1 MKKYIIS
8 DGRMFSME
16 NDDFST
22 LKTNCSDY
30 LIDYTWAIKEDGEIY
45 YEGNTYPVVAGDIA
59 FLLYAHYK
67 NDDIQRELVVAH
79 SDKFIEVLNKNKEY
93 ENERR
98 KKAQL
103 NNCECNCECCEK
115 SCGN

>member
-1 MKKYIIS
+1 MKKYVIS

-22 LKTNCSDY
+22 LKTKRSTYLVDY
-30 LIDYTWAIKEDGEIY
+30 CWIIKEDGEIY
-45 YEGNTYPVVAGDIA
+45 YEGNIYPVVAGDVA

-79 SDKFIEVLNKNKEY
+79 SDKFIEVLNKNNEY
-93 ENERR
+93 ENEQR
-98 KKAQL
+98 KKKYCDCE
-103 NNCECNCECCEK
+103 NCETCCGK
-115 SCGN
+115 CQA

>member
-22 LKTNCSDY
+22 LKTKCSDY
-30 LIDYTWAIKEDGEIY
+30 IIDYSWTIKEDGEIY
-45 YEGNTYPVVAGDIA
+45 YEGNTYPVVAGDVA
-59 FLLYAHYK
+59 FLLYANYK
-67 NDDIQRELVVAH
+67 NDAVNRELVIVH
-79 SDKFIEVLNKNKEY
+79 SDKFIEVIDKNIEY

-98 KKAQL
+98 KKAQS

>member
-8 DGRMFSME
+8 DSRMFSME
-16 NDDFST
+16 NEDFST
-22 LKTNCSDY
+22 LKIKRPNY
-30 LIDYTWAIKEDGEIY
+30 LIDYSWVIKEDGEIY

-103 NNCECNCECCEK
+103 NNCECDCENCIKC
-115 SCGN
+115 SSN

>member
-22 LKTNCSDY
+22 LKTKCSDY
-30 LIDYTWAIKEDGEIY
+30 IIDYSWTIKEDGEIY

-67 NDDIQRELVVAH
+67 NDDIQRELVIAH

-98 KKAQL
+98 KKAL
-103 NNCECNCECCEK
+103 SNDCEGDCENCIKCC
-115 SCGN
+115 SN

>member
-30 LIDYTWAIKEDGEIY
+30 LIDYTWVIKEDGEIY

-79 SDKFIEVLNKNKEY
+79 SDKFIEVRNKNIEY

-98 KKAQL
+98 KKSL
-103 NNCECNCECCEK
+103 SNDCEGDCENCIKCSSN
-115 SCGN
+115 

>member
-1 MKKYIIS
+1 MY
-8 DGRMFSME
+8 
-16 NDDFST
+16 DDFST

-30 LIDYTWAIKEDGEIY
+30 LIDYTWVIKEDGEIY

-79 SDKFIEVLNKNKEY
+79 SDKFIEVRNKNIEY

-98 KKAQL
+98 KKAL
-103 NNCECNCECCEK
+103 SNDCEGDCENCIKCSSN
-115 SCGN
+115 

>member
-22 LKTNCSDY
+22 LKTKCSDY
-30 LIDYTWAIKEDGEIY
+30 LVDYCWIIKEDGEIY
-45 YEGNTYPVVAGDIA
+45 YEGNTYPVVAGDVA

-67 NDDIQRELVVAH
+67 NDDIKRELAVVH
-79 SDKFIEVLNKNKEY
+79 SDKFIEVLNKNNEY
-93 ENERR
+93 ENEQR
-98 KKAQL
+98 KKSL
-103 NNCECNCECCEK
+103 SNDCEGDCENCIKCC
-115 SCGN
+115 SN

>member
-22 LKTNCSDY
+22 LKTKRSDY
-30 LIDYTWAIKEDGEIY
+30 LIDYNWVIKEDGEIY
-45 YEGNTYPVVAGDIA
+45 YEGNTYPVVAGDVV
-59 FLLYAHYK
+59 FLLYADYK
-67 NDDIQRELVVAH
+67 NDDIRRELVVVH

-98 KKAQL
+98 KKSQSNDCEGDCDSCL
-103 NNCECNCECCEK
+103 KCSNN
-115 SCGN
+115 

>member
-98 KKAQL
+98 KKAQS
-103 NNCECNCECCEK
+103 NNCECNCECCGK
-115 SCGN
+115 CCSN

>member
-16 NDDFST
+16 NNDFST

-59 FLLYAHYK
+59 FLLYAYYK
-67 NDDIQRELVVAH
+67 KDDINRELVIVH
-79 SDKFIEVLNKNKEY
+79 SDKFIDVIDKNNEY
-93 ENERR
+93 ESER
-98 KKAQL
+98 KKKSL
-103 NNCECNCECCEK
+103 SDCKGDCECCEK

>member
-16 NDDFST
+16 NDNFST
-22 LKTNCSDY
+22 LKTKRPNY
-30 LIDYTWAIKEDGEIY
+30 LIDYTWVIKEDGEIY

-67 NDDIQRELVVAH
+67 NAVNRELVIAH
-79 SDKFIEVLNKNKEY
+79 SDKFIEVIDKTIEY
-93 ENERR
+93 ENEQR
-98 KKAQL
+98 KKSL
-103 NNCECNCECCEK
+103 SNDCKGDCGCCPT
-115 SCGN
+115 SCSN

>member
-22 LKTNCSDY
+22 LKTKCSDY
-30 LIDYTWAIKEDGEIY
+30 IIDYSWTIKEDGEIY
-45 YEGNTYPVVAGDIA
+45 YEGNTYPVVAGDVA
-59 FLLYAHYK
+59 FLLYAKYK
-67 NDDIQRELVVAH
+67 NDAVNRELVIVH
-79 SDKFIEVLNKNKEY
+79 SDKFIEVIDKNIEY

-98 KKAQL
+98 KKAQS